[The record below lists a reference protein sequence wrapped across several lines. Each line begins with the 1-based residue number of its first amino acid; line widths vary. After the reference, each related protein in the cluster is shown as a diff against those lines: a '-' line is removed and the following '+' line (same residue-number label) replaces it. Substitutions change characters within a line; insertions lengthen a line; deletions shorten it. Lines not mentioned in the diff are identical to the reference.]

1 VPVPNSRPSGQ
12 AEAFMKRINWA
23 RGIDGPCSREDCGNA
38 KLAVSKPLGDGSR
51 GDAADFRDL
60 AGGQTL
66 MDPRLFPLSLASIT
80 DGRPASAVS
89 SCLSSTIGGRR
100 FAITARPA
108 PGLHRDGSLK
118 PVSGLDFV

>member
-1 VPVPNSRPSGQ
+1 MPVPNARPSGQ

-23 RGIDGPCSREDCGNA
+23 RGIAGPCSREESKNA

-66 MDPRLFPLSLASIT
+66 MDPRLFY
-80 DGRPASAVS
+80 
-89 SCLSSTIGGRR
+89 
-100 FAITARPA
+100 
-108 PGLHRDGSLK
+108 
-118 PVSGLDFV
+118 PVSTRPLRTGGLRRQYRRVCLRPSAAGGLL